1 MTSATTQLAS
11 RRPTSDDFVTDAGAA
26 IRSRSVRGEG
36 LLLWIVAAFFA
47 LFLVWAFFAVLDEV
61 VRGVGKV
68 IPSSQVQVIQNLEGG
83 IVEEIHVREGEVIDA
98 DQVLVTIDDTRFDAS
113 LQESRLRALTLEAR
127 LSRLQAEADGL
138 QTLPAMAER
147 ITAELP
153 RVAQQEQALFNERL
167 RGRQANRRILQE
179 QQAQK
184 KQTIAELAARV
195 DRLSGSLGLTEEE
208 LAVTRP
214 LQDQGAV
221 SEVEILRLQRQ
232 VNDLKG
238 ELAEARLALPRA
250 QAELVEVEQRLIEFD
265 ARNREEIR
273 AELNEV
279 DGELEALNAGNV
291 ALADRVQRTQ
301 VRSPIRGVVKAL
313 QVRTVGGV
321 VQPGMDLVEIVP
333 VGDSLLVEAQV
344 NPRDIAF
351 LRPGLDAKVK
361 LTAYDFAIYGG
372 LDAQVEHISAD
383 TFVEEDDEPYYLVRV
398 RTQEPALERGG
409 QAFPIIPG
417 MTAEVDILV
426 GEKSVLSYLLKPV
439 LRARETALRE
449 P

>member
-1 MTSATTQLAS
+1 MSQASLPTTTRHLAG
-11 RRPTSDDFVTDAGAA
+11 DDFVTDAGMA
-26 IRSRSVRGEG
+26 ICNRSVRGEG
-36 LLLWIVAAFFA
+36 LLLWIVAAVIGLFF
-47 LFLVWAFFAVLDEV
+47 VWAYFAVLDEV
-61 VRGVGKV
+61 VRGTGKV

-98 DQVLVTIDDTRFDAS
+98 GQVLITIDDTRFDAS
-113 LQESRLRALTLEAR
+113 LQESRLRSLTLEAK
-127 LSRLQAEADGL
+127 LLRLQAEADDL
-138 QTLPAMAER
+138 EAMPVVPET
-147 ITAELP
+147 ISVELL
-153 RVAQQEQALFNERL
+153 RVANQERALFEERR
-167 RGRQANRRILQE
+167 RGREANRRILKE
-179 QQAQK
+179 QLTQK
-184 KQTIAELAARV
+184 KQAIAELSARV
-195 DRLSGSLGLTEEE
+195 DRLSGSLELTREE
-208 LAVTRP
+208 LQVTRP
-214 LQDQGAV
+214 LRDQGAV
-221 SEVEILRLQRQ
+221 SEVEVLRLQRQ
-232 VNDLKG
+232 VNDLGG

-250 QAELVEVEQRLIEFD
+250 EAELAEVEQRLVEFD

-273 AELNEV
+273 AELNDV
-279 DGELEALNAGNV
+279 AGELEALNAGNV

-301 VRSPIRGVVKAL
+301 VRSPIRGVVKAM

-333 VGDSLLVEAQV
+333 VGDSLLVEARV

-372 LDAQVEHISAD
+372 LDAQVELISAD
-383 TFVEEDDEPYYLVRV
+383 TFIEEEGEPYYLVRV
-398 RTQEPALERGG
+398 RTREPALERGG
-409 QAFPIIPG
+409 EAFSIIPG